1 MDMLFIPGWLIFA
14 IVAAIVLIILLAKA
28 MSMLSQMK

>member
-14 IVAAIVLIILLAKA
+14 IVAAIVLIILLAKGFVIA
-28 MSMLSQMK
+28 KAN